1 MKANDLLP
9 FRGWPVVIPLHWDHP
24 DYQPGEGLRALDP
37 EVVKSELN
45 AGSPLAALLL
55 ALLRLPHSVNAPPWE
70 TVGPTTAV
78 DLCARLWGMTPR
90 EALTAALKAP
100 PRDPA
105 ELSAIVRRAEEARAE
120 RAERAA
126 AKARAHREEVARVEA
141 ARAEAARAQTANQ
154 GVEHG
159 AALRERIREVNA
171 RMPNPTPP
179 EQVTYSGRPH
189 RDCGALLIVVFGSA
203 VRRALG
209 QTAECPRDV
218 DAVFCGVPRAEAEAR
233 VAAWAQARG
242 LGDIP
247 IQAQE
252 YCATDGTAPASVQIG
267 ALDDA
272 DRAAHV
278 ILLGGNAVEIYR
290 PVRPSVAADLR
301 VLAVRGRWP
310 ERTHAQLALTPR
322 ESPYFGDGLQ
332 ALRTAWRK
340 LSEEQQL
347 SAARRYGPVLL
358 TLLERDPTREEL
370 LQVKENMPGGC
381 VRGDAGL
388 RFYAVEGAEQWRV
401 STPYGTLPAGWL
413 T

>member
-1 MKANDLLP
+1 MNAADLLP

-24 DYQPGEGLRALDP
+24 DYRPGEGLRALDP
-37 EVVKSELN
+37 EAVESALR
-45 AGSPLAALLL
+45 ASSPLAVLLL
-55 ALLRLPHSVNAPPWE
+55 ALLRLPHTITAPRE
-70 TVGPTTAV
+70 TVGPTAAA

-90 EALTAALKAP
+90 EALIAALKAP

-105 ELSAIVRRAEEARAE
+105 ELSEIVRRAEEARAE

-126 AKARAHREEVARVEA
+126 AKERAHREEVARVEA
-141 ARAEAARAQTANQ
+141 ARAEAARAQAARRD
-154 GVEHG
+154 VARG

-171 RMPNPTPP
+171 RMPAPTPP
-179 EQVTYSGRPH
+179 EPVTCSGPPNRNPDAH
-189 RDCGALLIVVFGSA
+189 LIVVFGSA
-203 VRRALG
+203 ARRALG

-218 DAVFCGVPRAEAEAR
+218 DAVFCGVPRELAELR
-233 VAAWAQARG
+233 VAAWAQAQG

-252 YCATDGTAPASVQIG
+252 YRAANGPVPATVQIG
-267 ALDDA
+267 AIDDA
-272 DRAAHV
+272 DREAHV
-278 ILLGGNAVEIYR
+278 VLHGGGVEICR

-340 LSEEQQL
+340 LDGQQQL

-358 TLLERDPTREEL
+358 TLLERDPTPAEL
-370 LQVKENMPGGC
+370 AQVEDAMPGGC
-381 VRGDAGL
+381 ARGDAGL
-388 RFYAVEGAEQWRV
+388 RWSAVEGAERWRV
-401 STPYGTLPAGWL
+401 STPYRAWPAGWL

>member
-1 MKANDLLP
+1 MNATDLLP
-9 FRGWPVVIPLHWDHP
+9 FRGWPVVIPLHWDHE

-37 EVVKSELN
+37 EVVESELH

-55 ALLRLPHSVNAPPWE
+55 ALLRLPHNVNAPPRE

-78 DLCARLWGMTPR
+78 DLCARLWGLTPR
-90 EALTAALKAP
+90 EALTAALRAP

-105 ELSAIVRRAEEARAE
+105 ELSEIVRRAEEA

-126 AKARAHREEVARVEA
+126 AKARAHREELARVEA
-141 ARAEAARAQTANQ
+141 ARAEAARAQAANQ

-189 RDCGALLIVVFGSA
+189 RNPDAHLIVVFGSA

-209 QTAECPRDV
+209 QTAECPRDI

-233 VAAWAQARG
+233 VAAWARDHG
-242 LGDIP
+242 FGDLP

-252 YCATDGTAPASVQIG
+252 YRAANGPVPATVQIG
-267 ALDDA
+267 AIDDA
-272 DRAAHV
+272 DREAHV
-278 ILLGGNAVEIYR
+278 VLHGGGVEIYR

-332 ALRTAWRK
+332 ALRTAWCK
-340 LSEEQQL
+340 LDGQQQL

-358 TLLERDPTREEL
+358 TLLERDPTPAEL
-370 LQVKENMPGGC
+370 AQVEDHMPGGC

-388 RFYAVEGAEQWRV
+388 LWGAVAGAEQWHV
-401 STPYGTLPAGWL
+401 STPYRAWPAGWL